1 MNKLSKKL
9 AMRISIV
16 IIIIFCVSFLLNN
29 YFLSKYYLHE
39 KKVTVDEICNEIKD
53 IELNEYNIENIEKK
67 YKVTV
72 VYDDLN
78 KDIESLNWSI
88 KDKFYNKTITLNK
101 FWITEKDLKTIKQ
114 NRKVNKLY
122 NQGKLKSSFLV
133 AFIKKENS
141 IVAIGDSIVHD
152 NDTIKVVNKFN
163 LYLTII
169 SLVLII
175 IVVCFFSKRIIY
187 PLENLKDLS
196 KDISNLNFR
205 KINIKTND
213 EIEELGKSINIMS
226 EKLKKSHDDLKNKN
240 DSLKI
245 FISNISHELKTPLA
259 LIKAYS
265 MGLKDGLDDGS
276 YIDTIINQT
285 DDVSALIDSL
295 LNLSRLEKDDINR
308 STFNIEELF
317 TGILEKY
324 NISIKNEDILISIN
338 KDKLYSKYTYAD
350 KEKIQIVLNN
360 LISNAVKYTNDN
372 KINIKLENI
381 DNKILFIIKN
391 GIRNYNKEDI
401 NKIWEPFY
409 VIEESR
415 NKKLSGTGLGLA
427 IVKEI
432 LEKHNLEYGYRL
444 YDNQIE
450 FYIFFEK
457 NPE

>member
-9 AMRISIV
+9 AIRISIV
-16 IIIIFCVSFLLNN
+16 IVIIFFASFLLNN
-29 YFLSKYYLHE
+29 YFVSKYYLHE
-39 KKVTVDEICNEIKD
+39 KKVIVEKICNEIKD

-67 YKVTV
+67 YSVTI

-88 KDKFYNKTITLNK
+88 KDSFYNRTVALNK
-101 FWITEKDLKTIKQ
+101 FWITEEDLKEIKE
-114 NRKVNKLY
+114 NKKVNKLY

-152 NDTIKVVNKFN
+152 NETIDVVNKFN

-169 SLVLII
+169 SLILII
-175 IVVCFFSKRIIY
+175 SVVWIFSKRIIY
-187 PLENLKDLS
+187 PLDNLKDLS
-196 KDISNLNFR
+196 KDISNLNFK
-205 KINIKTND
+205 KIDINTND

-226 EKLKKSHDDLKNKN
+226 EKLKKSHDDLNYKNN
-240 DSLKI
+240 NLKV

-265 MGLKDGLDDGS
+265 MGLKDGLDDGT

-285 DDVSALIDSL
+285 DDISELIDTL
-295 LNLSRLEKDDINR
+295 LNLSKLEKDDINK

-317 TGILEKY
+317 NGVLEKY
-324 NISIKNEDILISIN
+324 NISIESKDILVSID
-338 KDKLYSKYTYAD
+338 KDKLENEYIYAD

-360 LISNAVKYTNDN
+360 LISNAVKYTSDN

-381 DNKILFIIKN
+381 DEDILFMITN
-391 GIRNYNKEDI
+391 SIRNYNKEDI

-415 NKKLSGTGLGLA
+415 NKKLSGSGLGLS

-432 LEKHNLEYGYRL
+432 LEKHNFKYGSKL
-444 YDNQIE
+444 DNNKIE
-450 FYIFFEK
+450 FYIFFKRES
-457 NPE
+457 